1 MSYGIQIDGSDSGGS
16 YTVADTSANGVNYAV
31 VASGTS
37 TGTITTANSDTA
49 LGKGQEYLMIKPSSS
64 GHLAAYQYTRNSNL
78 NSANKRFGRNI
89 ITENAQGQVT
99 NYSIQDRSFDWV
111 YIKDMTY
118 ATPTAADYGIQLMSP
133 NGEIFYDTRN
143 AVANTSF
150 NLTNFSEVGSVA
162 GYYGTIYSGTD
173 YLSKYVDSR
182 PLFGFFRQMSG
193 AAESIFIYTAY
204 LWQNNSIKFVH
215 RRSLYSQEGG
225 VNSTNYFTNMHSIW
239 VGEPR

>member
-16 YTVADTSANGVNYAV
+16 YTVADTSSNAVNYVV

-78 NSANKRFGRNI
+78 NSANKTFGRAI

-99 NYSIQDRSFDWV
+99 NFSVQNRSFDWM

-118 ATPTAADYGIQLMSP
+118 ATPTSNNYGIQLMSP

-225 VNSTNYFTNMHSIW
+225 LNSTDYFTNMHSIW